1 MDIDLQ
7 AVAKKGNAG
16 RHRWHVP
23 LVRSIRDGRMD
34 EMERYMT
41 ENPAVMHHHFT
52 EEMTDWELQWES
64 TSWYELKKV
73 TPLYLA
79 AAYGKPEVVRWLID
93 RGADASVECYHK
105 MSPLDMAGAY
115 YKDGDEE
122 MRHKDVTECRQL
134 LKGPKRVPIAP
145 NEPNTNTKISTLQEV
160 LVELPADSEEG
171 EFMNVAVSAN
181 ATMRKKVVKKIDAKC
196 ELAIGWHTPWLPG
209 GTRYELRYKKHA
221 YNDADASKDTG
232 DKDKDK
238 KEKGEGSWKTEK
250 TRGTRYTM
258 RMLPTATD
266 YTFQVRA
273 QNDVGWG
280 PFTEAVTVS
289 TPAHPQPEKAV
300 PGQR

>member
-1 MDIDLQ
+1 MDIDLK
-7 AVAKKGNAG
+7 AEAKKGNAG
-16 RHRWHVP
+16 RYRWHVP
-23 LVRSIRDGRMD
+23 LFRAIRDGRMD
-34 EMERYMT
+34 EMERYIT

-64 TSWYELKKV
+64 TAWYELKKV

-93 RGADASVECYHK
+93 RGADASVQCYHK
-105 MSPLDMAGAY
+105 MTPLDMAGAY
-115 YKDGDEE
+115 YKDGDDE
-122 MRHKDVTECRQL
+122 MRHRDVTECRQL

-145 NEPNTNTKISTLQEV
+145 NEPNINTKISTLQEV

-171 EFMNVAVSAN
+171 EFMNVSVSAT

-196 ELAIGWHTPWLPG
+196 EIAIGWHTPWLPG
-209 GTRYELRYKKHA
+209 GTRYELRYKKPTQEDGEEKA
-221 YNDADASKDTG
+221 
-232 DKDKDK
+232 
-238 KEKGEGSWKTEK
+238 KEGGWKIEK

-258 RMLPTATD
+258 RMLPTATN

-280 PFTEAVTVS
+280 PYTEPVTVS